1 MDMQKEME
9 ARHRNDMATM
19 AKQHQETMKEMRTAI
34 SNIKIPRPSK
44 YAIFDLNITTLG
56 TRVKRHG

>member
-44 YAIFDLNITTLG
+44 YAIF
-56 TRVKRHG
+56 